1 LSYPLTRHRRLRLS
15 EPIRVLCRETLL
27 SPGQFIMPF
36 FVVPGKNQKRPVSS
50 MPGVFQ
56 YSADALLKALDKP
69 MTLGIRTLLLFG
81 VTDKKH
87 PKALGAYEKAG
98 VVQEAIAAVKKRFP
112 ELTVMA
118 DTCLCEYTLDGHC
131 GIRRNGV
138 VDNDESLPL
147 IVKTAVSQADAG
159 ADGVAPS
166 CMFDG
171 MVTAIRE
178 GLDKAGHSNT
188 LIMAYS
194 SKYASAF
201 YGPFREAA
209 GSGHFEGHR
218 RDHQMDFRNAREA
231 VKEAAADEKEGA
243 DIVMVKPALAY
254 LDIISKV
261 RAAIRL
267 PVAAYNVSG
276 EYALI
281 VHGAKV
287 GLLDRAAAMMECLY
301 AIKRAGA
308 DIIITYFAEEAAQ
321 WLTTRDR

>member
-1 LSYPLTRHRRLRLS
+1 
-15 EPIRVLCRETLL
+15 
-27 SPGQFIMPF
+27 MPF
-36 FVVPGKNQKRPVSS
+36 FVVPGKNQKRAISS

-56 YSADALLKALDKP
+56 YSADTLLKALDGP
-69 MTLGIRTLLLFG
+69 VALGIRTILLFG
-81 VTDKKH
+81 VTGKKH
-87 PKALGAYEKAG
+87 ARALGAYEKAG
-98 VVQEAIAAVKKRFP
+98 VVQEAVAAVKKRFP
-112 ELTVMA
+112 ELAVMT

-171 MVTAIRE
+171 MVSAIRG
-178 GLDKAGHSNT
+178 GLDKAGHKNT

-209 GSGHFEGHR
+209 GSGHFQGHR
-218 RDHQMDFRNAREA
+218 RDHQMDYCNVREA
-231 VKEAAADEKEGA
+231 VKEAVADEKEGA
-243 DIVMVKPALAY
+243 DMVMVKPALAY

-261 RAAIRL
+261 RAAVNL

-281 VHGAKV
+281 VHGAKA
-287 GLLDRAAAMMECLY
+287 GLIDRTAAMMECLFS
-301 AIKRAGA
+301 IKRAGA

-321 WLTTRDR
+321 WLNTRDR